1 MGMSKLQIQKYLKKT
16 GSPCPRPPR
25 PPPAEPATA
34 ASLFRN
40 RLRVFRGH
48 GRLGAVTG
56 GEANRHVWRGSFSCL
71 KKPEP
76 TFMPAAPR
84 PLLPVARVLRGV
96 PVLPLP
102 TAMSF
107 QTRRVTTTP
116 VAVCGRTWLVRNTI
130 GNTSGLRGARHCFK
144 QLGPSRP
151 PQIRVPRSPRSRMCL
166 WSPSWGRR
174 GASPG
179 CSPRRAVGPGRPLS
193 S

>member
-1 MGMSKLQIQKYLKKT
+1 M
-16 GSPCPRPPR
+16 
-25 PPPAEPATA
+25 
-34 ASLFRN
+34 
-40 RLRVFRGH
+40 
-48 GRLGAVTG
+48 
-56 GEANRHVWRGSFSCL
+56 WRGSFSCL

-174 GASPG
+174 GPLLGAPRGVPWDPGVHRPRNPTGLRVPSCSGRCPFGCPWSVLRWFRSALDGAEVWACDPAAHGSATLSP
-179 CSPRRAVGPGRPLS
+179 A
-193 S
+193 